1 MSAMKTLLNECDRE
15 EILRRVGTVRAESA
29 GRWGKMSAPQM
40 ICHLTD
46 SLRVALGEKY
56 ASADVTLI
64 KRTLMKWTALW
75 APIPWPHGIKTRPE
89 VDPQASGTQPAQ
101 FEADVQELKRFF
113 ARFCAASEFP
123 PHSMMGPMSRSERMR
138 WCYLHM
144 DHHLRQFGA

>member
-1 MSAMKTLLNECDRE
+1 MSAMKTLLNECDRD
-15 EILRRVGTVRAESA
+15 EILRRVSAVRPGSPR
-29 GRWGKMSAPQM
+29 RWGKMTAPQM

-56 ASADVTLI
+56 ASADVTLV

-75 APIPWPHGIKTRPE
+75 VPIPWPHGIKTRPE
-89 VDPQASGTQPAQ
+89 VDPQAAGTQPAQ
-101 FEADVQELKRFF
+101 YETDVQELKLLFG
-113 ARFCAASEFP
+113 RFCAASEFS
-123 PHSMMGPMSRSERMR
+123 PHSMMGPMSRNERMR